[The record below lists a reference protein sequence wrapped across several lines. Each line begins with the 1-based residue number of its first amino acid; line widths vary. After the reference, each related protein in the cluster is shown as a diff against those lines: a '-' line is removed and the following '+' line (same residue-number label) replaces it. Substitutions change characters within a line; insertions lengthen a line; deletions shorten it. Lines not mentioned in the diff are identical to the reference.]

1 MNKYEGIFIF
11 RGNLAEKDLE
21 GEYSKAEEAI
31 KKHEGRIEKS
41 EKLGKKMLAYTIKK
55 FRDGFFLFLHFEA
68 PPHVIKPLTE
78 LFKHNNNILRVMVT
92 RKEG

>member
-11 RGNLAEKDLE
+11 KPDLAEKDLE

-41 EKLGKKMLAYTIKK
+41 EKLGKKTLTYTIKK
-55 FRDGFFLFLHFEA
+55 FRDGFFLYLHFEA
-68 PPHVIKPLTE
+68 PPHVIKSLMD
-78 LFKHNNNILRVMVT
+78 IL
-92 RKEG
+92 